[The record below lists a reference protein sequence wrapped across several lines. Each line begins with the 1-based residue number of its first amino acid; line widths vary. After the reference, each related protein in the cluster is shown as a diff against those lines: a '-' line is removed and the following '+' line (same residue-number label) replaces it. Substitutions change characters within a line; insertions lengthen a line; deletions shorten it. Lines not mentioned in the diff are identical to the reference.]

1 MNDDPLMA
9 RARRLW
15 ETLAGVPVLFAPD
28 GGPAVVTA
36 PASALCPPAWVGTVL
51 LGDAALIT
59 APTDGTAEAV
69 RRACAALETQALT
82 EPAAVARALPVADVL
97 GPATLA
103 YLSPDGFRPYEPPDV
118 TVATLPAGDPELLKL
133 LASVSEEDAGECGLD
148 EITSPAF
155 VVRETSGPV
164 AAAGYADWPGDTAHL
179 CVLTAPRARGRGLAR
194 AVASAATHHAL
205 AADRLPQWRARPE
218 ASRRVARALGYRE
231 LGSQLSVRLR
241 TGQPSAP

>member
-15 ETLAGVPVLFAPD
+15 ETLAGVPAPAAPD
-28 GGPAVVTA
+28 GAPVVVTA
-36 PASALCPPAWVGTVL
+36 SASALCPPAWVGTVL
-51 LGDAALIT
+51 LGDAALVT
-59 APTDGTAEAV
+59 APTDAAADEV
-69 RRACAALETQALT
+69 RRALKAVPTRELA
-82 EPAAVARALPVADVL
+82 EPEAIRRELSVAEVL

-103 YLSPDGFRPYEPPDV
+103 YLAAGDFRPYEPPDV
-118 TVATLPAGDPELLKL
+118 TVTTLPAGDPELLRL
-133 LASVSEEDAGECGLD
+133 LGSVSEEDAGECGLD

-155 VVRETSGPV
+155 VVREDATGLI
-164 AAAGYADWPGDTAHL
+164 AAAGYEAWPGETAHL
-179 CVLTAPRARGRGLAR
+179 CVLTAPGARGRGLAR

-231 LGSQLSVRLR
+231 LGRQLSVRLH
-241 TGQPSAP
+241 GPA

>member
-1 MNDDPLMA
+1 MIDDPLMA

-15 ETLAGVPVLFAPD
+15 ETLSGGPVPFAPD
-28 GGPAVVTA
+28 GGPVVVTA
-36 PASALCPPAWVGTVL
+36 PASALCPPGWVGSVL
-51 LGDAALIT
+51 LGDAALVT
-59 APTDGTAEAV
+59 APTDEVADAV
-69 RRACAALETQALT
+69 RRALKD
-82 EPAAVARALPVADVL
+82 EPGMLVEPGAIARALPVADVL

-103 YLSPDGFRPYEPPDV
+103 CLSPDGFRPYEPPDV

-155 VVRETSGPV
+155 VVREATGLV
-164 AAAGYADWPGDTAHL
+164 AAAGYRDWPGETAHL
-179 CVLTAPRARGRGLAR
+179 CVLTAPQARGRGLAR
-194 AVASAATHHAL
+194 AVASAATDHAL

-231 LGSQLSVRLR
+231 LGRQLSFRLR
-241 TGQPSAP
+241 SGPH

>member
-9 RARRLW
+9 RVRRLW
-15 ETLAGVPVLFAPD
+15 ETLAGVPVPSAPD
-28 GGPAVVTA
+28 GGPVVVTA

-51 LGDAALIT
+51 LGDTALVT
-59 APTDGTAEAV
+59 APTDATVDEMRRALKAVPTRELAEPDAV
-69 RRACAALETQALT
+69 RRE
-82 EPAAVARALPVADVL
+82 LPVADVL

-103 YLSPDGFRPYEPPDV
+103 YLSPDDFRPYEPPDV
-118 TVATLPAGDPELLKL
+118 TVTTLPADHPELLRL

-155 VVRETSGPV
+155 VVREDAAGLV
-164 AAAGYADWPGDTAHL
+164 AAAGYTDWPGETAHL
-179 CVLTAPRARGRGLAR
+179 CVLTVPGARGRGLAR

-231 LGSQLSVRLR
+231 LGSQLSVRLH
-241 TGQPSAP
+241 GHA